1 MYQEKIKSLEVVRS
15 DIGEDLF
22 RRICASVI
30 TEHYATAMRTRHGE
44 INKTMILSLVNL
56 HLREIGVEEVS
67 YGFIRRVDKVG

>member
-1 MYQEKIKSLEVVRS
+1 MYQEKLKNLEAVRS

-30 TEHYATAMRTRHGE
+30 TEHYATAMRTRHSE
-44 INKTMILSLVNL
+44 VNKTMLHQLVNL

-67 YGFIRRVDKVG
+67 YGFIRRVDRVC